1 MRQKAKYEKS
11 RRDLVRFRCP
21 ESLGVGPPPLSIVR
35 LPITR
40 LLESSLKRV
49 SDVGAEIDRLMVRQN
64 VFFSRSKERLVF
76 RDVILGLEV
85 GNEAQNPFWILV
97 LLSVGI
103 GCLTAGVGRRLR
115 RR

>member
-49 SDVGAEIDRLMVRQN
+49 SDVGAEIDRLMLRQI
-64 VFFSRSKERLVF
+64 VFFSRIKGRLVF
-76 RDVILGLEV
+76 RDVILGLV
-85 GNEAQNPFWILV
+85 VVIEAQNPFLILV
-97 LLSVGI
+97 LMIVVI
-103 GCLTAGVGRRLR
+103 VFLTA
-115 RR
+115 

>member
-11 RRDLVRFRCP
+11 RRDLVCFRCP

-40 LLESSLKRV
+40 LLESGLKGV
-49 SDVGAEIDRLMVRQN
+49 SNVGAEIDRLMVREN
-64 VFFSRSKERLVF
+64 VFFSRSKGRLVF

-85 GNEAQNPFWILV
+85 GNEAQNPFWILI
-97 LLSVGI
+97 LLSWGSV
-103 GCLTAGVGRRLR
+103 A
-115 RR
+115 

>member
-1 MRQKAKYEKS
+1 MRQKTKYEKS

-21 ESLGVGPPPLSIVR
+21 ESLGIGSPPLSIVR

-40 LLESSLKRV
+40 LLERGLKRV
-49 SDVGAEIDRLMVRQN
+49 SDVGAEIDRLVVREN
-64 VFFSRSKERLVF
+64 IFLPRSKGRLVF

-85 GNEAQNPFWILV
+85 GNEAQNPFWILI

-103 GCLTAGVGRRLR
+103 GSLTAGVGR
-115 RR
+115 